1 MRMFR
6 FFFPAR
12 DLRLMRSQNIAPLA
26 LKRRT
31 TITTTT
37 TKMTNK
43 QKGKE
48 KKKSL
53 VPQSSSFV
61 QHELSKLRSPL
72 KF

>member
-6 FFFPAR
+6 FFPAR

-48 KKKSL
+48 KIACSAI
-53 VPQSSSFV
+53 
-61 QHELSKLRSPL
+61 
-72 KF
+72 

>member
-37 TKMTNK
+37 TTTKMTNK

-48 KKKSL
+48 KIACSAI
-53 VPQSSSFV
+53 
-61 QHELSKLRSPL
+61 
-72 KF
+72 

>member
-12 DLRLMRSQNIAPLA
+12 DLRLMRTRNIAPLA

-31 TITTTT
+31 TTTTT
-37 TKMTNK
+37 IKMTNK

-48 KKKSL
+48 KNRLFRNLAHLCKM
-53 VPQSSSFV
+53 SF
-61 QHELSKLRSPL
+61 RSYAVH
-72 KF
+72 

>member
-37 TKMTNK
+37 TTKMTNK

-48 KKKSL
+48 KIACSAI
-53 VPQSSSFV
+53 
-61 QHELSKLRSPL
+61 
-72 KF
+72 

>member
-12 DLRLMRSQNIAPLA
+12 DLRLMRSQNITPLA

-31 TITTTT
+31 TITTTTT

-48 KKKSL
+48 KIACSAI
-53 VPQSSSFV
+53 
-61 QHELSKLRSPL
+61 
-72 KF
+72 

>member
-31 TITTTT
+31 TITTT
-37 TKMTNK
+37 KMTNK
-43 QKGKE
+43 HKGKE
-48 KKKSL
+48 KIACSAI
-53 VPQSSSFV
+53 
-61 QHELSKLRSPL
+61 
-72 KF
+72 

>member
-37 TKMTNK
+37 TTKMTNK

-48 KKKSL
+48 KIAC
-53 VPQSSSFV
+53 SSI
-61 QHELSKLRSPL
+61 
-72 KF
+72 

>member
-48 KKKSL
+48 KIAC
-53 VPQSSSFV
+53 SSI
-61 QHELSKLRSPL
+61 
-72 KF
+72 